1 MNATPPMSPEVNR
14 DTWIDQELASLRQ
27 STERRSE
34 TVRLK
39 AGATEALPREHAR
52 VDARSARPGRGPLRR
67 VRQELFARS
76 FDIAAGVVAAL
87 SAIALGLL
95 VGILLH

>member
-1 MNATPPMSPEVNR
+1 MNATPPMSPEVNP
-14 DTWIDQELASLRQ
+14 DTWIDLELASLRQ
-27 STERRSE
+27 STERRGE

-39 AGATEALPREHAR
+39 AGATEALPRQRAR

-76 FDIAAGVVAAL
+76 FDIAAGAVAAL

-95 VGILLH
+95 VGIFLH

>member
-1 MNATPPMSPEVNR
+1 MSPEVNP

-27 STERRSE
+27 STERRSGE

-39 AGATEALPREHAR
+39 AGATEALPRERAR
-52 VDARSARPGRGPLRR
+52 VDARWARPGRGLLRQ

-87 SAIALGLL
+87 SAITLGLL